1 MGRLLVRFTL
11 SVLLIWL
18 FGFAWF
24 ALWLPQPAP
33 LSRTEAVIV
42 LTGGKGRLE
51 RGIQV
56 LEQGHAARM
65 FVSGVDPSVR
75 PRELAAALHKPR
87 KLFACCI
94 DIGKRAT
101 NTRTNAEESADWIAV
116 NKVRSIR
123 LVTTDWHMR
132 RALLE
137 FTEDVPAEVNVLP
150 DSIASSPTLAT
161 LFLEYNKYLAR
172 RFALWGGV

>member
-1 MGRLLVRFTL
+1 MTDDAGKPANPKRPNGLR
-11 SVLLIWL
+11 SDE
-18 FGFAWF
+18 WF
-24 ALWLPQPAP
+24 ARQDSYGFIYRSWM
-33 LSRTEAVIV
+33 
-42 LTGGKGRLE
+42 KN
-51 RGIQV
+51 
-56 LEQGHAARM
+56 QGHAARM